1 MMTTDQ
7 KGNIAETAI
16 ALQAMKLGLG
26 VYRPVMEGE
35 RYDLILDTG
44 SRLLRTQCKW
54 ASRQGDVIVIRCYSA
69 RRGPGGKLLSRRYST
84 VEADAFA
91 AYSFDL
97 DRCFLLPPNLWAD
110 RRELRL
116 RISPTRNNQIRGVHW
131 AKDYEFAAT
140 MAAFGAVAQLGER
153 LAGSQKVT
161 GSSPVGSTECL
172 AAVGGLDETSAGPRA
187 RFR

>member
-26 VYRPVMEGE
+26 VYRPITEGE

-54 ASRQGDVIVIRCYSA
+54 ASRQGEVIVIRCYSA
-69 RRGPGGKLLSRRYST
+69 RRGPGGKLLSRRYSSA
-84 VEADAFA
+84 EADAFA

-97 DRCFLLPPNLWAD
+97 DRCFLLPPNLWVD

-116 RISPTRNNQIRGVHW
+116 RISPTRNNQARGVHW

-161 GSSPVGSTECL
+161 GSSPVGSTRRF
-172 AAVGGLDETSAGPRA
+172 AASTSAPVAEAAPR
-187 RFR
+187 